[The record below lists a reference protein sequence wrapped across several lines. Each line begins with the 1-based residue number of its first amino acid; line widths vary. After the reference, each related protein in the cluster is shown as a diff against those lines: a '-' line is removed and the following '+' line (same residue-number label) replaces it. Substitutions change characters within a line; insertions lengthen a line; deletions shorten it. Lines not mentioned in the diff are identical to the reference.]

1 MTTPEQREMPKRI
14 QLFRKK
20 GWRKPEGAIVVSRPS
35 KWGNP
40 IRVTRRKFDD
50 ERHPMWHVTGSP
62 RYLDGPAFNLLYTA
76 RVEAT
81 KQFEADLLRW
91 RDIEYPSIEEI
102 RAVLAGRDLACW
114 CPLPEWPESDWC
126 HARVLLEI
134 ANGEPDA

>member
-1 MTTPEQREMPKRI
+1 MGETPKPQRI
-14 QLFRKK
+14 QRRRTK
-20 GWRKPEGAIVVSRPS
+20 GWTMPEGAVYVGRPTRF
-35 KWGNP
+35 GNH
-40 IRVTRRKFDD
+40 IRITRRKFDD
-50 ERHPMWHVTGSP
+50 ERNPMWHVTGSP
-62 RYLDGPAFNLLYTA
+62 RYLDGPAFNLLFTA